1 MRVKDGLN
9 NKLYPKVFA
18 GIAAC
23 KLCKLSKIRHQVVV
37 GDGSIKSS
45 IVIIG
50 EAPGREE
57 DEQGS
62 PFIGRS
68 GKLLRRL
75 MKRAGFDAKPVY
87 ITNIVKCRPPNNR
100 TPTNTEVKACSINLE
115 LQLRVIRPDTIVTVD
130 NTALNY
136 FRPKLH
142 IMQPRSE
149 IPSWSTLFW

>member
-1 MRVKDGLN
+1 MMKLQSSVLYVMLMFVEAQLRKECLKVLVRWSSMCLSAWILMRVKDGLN

-87 ITNIVKCRPPNNR
+87 IK
-100 TPTNTEVKACSINLE
+100 
-115 LQLRVIRPDTIVTVD
+115 
-130 NTALNY
+130 
-136 FRPKLH
+136 
-142 IMQPRSE
+142 
-149 IPSWSTLFW
+149 